1 MENHNLTPTERVRP
15 EEDQQPLG
23 EPVPRTEDQRAA
35 QEEQPQT
42 EPQPQT
48 STDTTGT
55 GPELSTLTED
65 LTTESNRDELNLF
78 ERFMDVFTGNRP
90 SLESSSSGTTTGNT
104 PGLPGATAG
113 ATSADTS
120 HAGGAII
127 ITVSYV
133 FSDENNPLSPNR
145 SGSLVMSLP
154 NTPANRDP
162 STIQEIISLAT
173 QMAYSTIVSGI
184 KKSQGTTMEKFNSF
198 PTKSLDSL
206 TDSKSC
212 SICFE
217 DYIEG
222 QKTNSGEVEDVDYD
236 KDEDESHP
244 EGPRRKKRRVTVN
257 NVETTG
263 GIHSDHTTT
272 DQLPKY
278 VSEFTGSFTHCPVEM
293 PCGHIFGKS
302 CLCEWLKD
310 HATCPLCR
318 DSVAEQPA
326 GQPLVRD
333 VPSITTNASQTFT
346 NLLNFRH
353 PNSNRTE
360 GTETAAGPP
369 PVSPASGAGPRGTT
383 AGLRPRNSFAAYNS
397 LNRIDHLGPVRHTPP
412 QPTAG
417 AATGTGIRRS
427 DEGVLSQLFAFL
439 RRPPA
444 SHEGLFPSG
453 VSSRRSANGVIT
465 RQTNERDTNEII
477 DYLNLR
483 SLTDDQT
490 TTTTTTA
497 PTTNQTANNDIQN
510 DDRSSDT
517 NTNNDNDNGS
527 GNGNGDGDEVHGDS
541 GN

>member
-1 MENHNLTPTERVRP
+1 MDNHNSTPTEQVRS
-15 EEDQQPLG
+15 EDDQQPLEEQG
-23 EPVPRTEDQRAA
+23 TRTENSSREA
-35 QEEQPQT
+35 QEGQPQNSN
-42 EPQPQT
+42 E
-48 STDTTGT
+48 STDT
-55 GPELSTLTED
+55 GPELSNLTED
-65 LTTESNRDELNLF
+65 LTTESSRDELNLF

-90 SLESSSSGTTTGNT
+90 SSESSSSGTTTGNT
-104 PGLPGATAG
+104 SSLPGATAA

-133 FSDENNPLSPNR
+133 FSDENNPSSPNR

-198 PTKSLDSL
+198 PTKSIDSL
-206 TDSKSC
+206 IDSKSC

-217 DYIEG
+217 DYTEGIE
-222 QKTNSGEVEDVDYD
+222 KSSTGETEDVDYD
-236 KDEDESHP
+236 KDEEVSHAD
-244 EGPRRKKRRVTVN
+244 GPRRKKRRVTVN

-263 GIHSDHTTT
+263 GIHSDHTST

-318 DSVAEQPA
+318 DSVAEQPV

-353 PNSNRTE
+353 PNRTRTE
-360 GTETAAGPP
+360 GTEDATGASPP
-369 PVSPASGAGPRGTT
+369 NPANGAGPRGTT
-383 AGLRPRNSFAAYNS
+383 AGLRARNSFAAYNS
-397 LNRIDHLGPVRHTPP
+397 LNRIDHAGPMRHTPP
-412 QPTAG
+412 QQATG
-417 AATGTGIRRS
+417 ATTGTGIRRS

-490 TTTTTTA
+490 TTTTTT
-497 PTTNQTANNDIQN
+497 TETQSTNNDIPN
-510 DDRSSDT
+510 DDRSSDS
-517 NTNNDNDNGS
+517 NTNHENDSGS
-527 GNGNGDGDEVHGDS
+527 RSVNGDRDGVHGDS